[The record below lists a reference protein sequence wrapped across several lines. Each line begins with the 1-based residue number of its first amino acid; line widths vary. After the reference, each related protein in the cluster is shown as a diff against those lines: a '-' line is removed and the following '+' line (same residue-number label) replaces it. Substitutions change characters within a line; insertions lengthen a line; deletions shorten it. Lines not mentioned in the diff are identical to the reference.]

1 MSESGLR
8 NCAETAA
15 RRAPLVST
23 KQIGLCLSL
32 IGLLLLGAC
41 ASNGG
46 GEPPVLKSQAQNDLR
61 TSTKNLGKPLE
72 GTTEEAMVAGGILGT
87 GISFGVGGGIGG
99 GSKKS
104 SG

>member
-8 NCAETAA
+8 SCVETEAQC
-15 RRAPLVST
+15 APLAST
-23 KQIGLCLSL
+23 KRIGRCLSL

-41 ASNGG
+41 VTDSGS
-46 GEPPVLKSQAQNDLR
+46 EPPVQKSQAQNDLR

-87 GISFGVGGGIGG
+87 GISFGAAWAL
-99 GSKKS
+99 GSMKL
-104 SG
+104 